1 MLRRILSWRQEK
13 PPEGAR
19 LIVGLG
25 NPGPEHAQNRHN
37 VGFQVIDKLADR
49 LQVSLDRME
58 SKGLLAQG
66 TFADT
71 PVVLLKP
78 LSYMNKS
85 GSVVKPIFSRYKIR
99 PDDLLVIYD
108 DLDLPAGKMRVR
120 ASGGSAGHR
129 GMESIIS
136 SLGTSEIA
144 RIRIGIG
151 RPSAQHPEEYVLE
164 DFTLE
169 QRITMEQAYDEALD
183 AALCFIEEGIA
194 SAMNKYN

>member
-1 MLRRILSWRQEK
+1 MLRRILSWGQEK
-13 PPEGAR
+13 PPENPR

-25 NPGPEHAQNRHN
+25 NPGPEHAENRHN
-37 VGFQVIDKLADR
+37 VGFQVIDRLAER
-49 LQVSLDRME
+49 LHVSVDRME
-58 SKGLLAQG
+58 SKGLIAQG
-66 TFADT
+66 TFAGT

-78 LSYMNKS
+78 LSYMNRS
-85 GSVVKPIFSRYKIR
+85 GSVVKPVFSRYKIG
-99 PDDLLVIYD
+99 PDALLVIYD

-136 SLGTSEIA
+136 SLGTAQIA

-151 RPSAQHPEEYVLE
+151 RPSAQPPEEYVLE

-169 QRITMEQAYDEALD
+169 QRITMEQTYDEALE
-183 AALCFIEEGIA
+183 AVLCFIEEGIA
-194 SAMNKYN
+194 STMNKYN